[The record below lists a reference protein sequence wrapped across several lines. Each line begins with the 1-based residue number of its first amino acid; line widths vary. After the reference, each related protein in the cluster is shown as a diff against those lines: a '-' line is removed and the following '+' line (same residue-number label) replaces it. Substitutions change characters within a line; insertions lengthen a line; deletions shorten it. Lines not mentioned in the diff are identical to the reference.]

1 MCAHNED
8 SDMKIVGSSPFKSED
23 GFDVIQF
30 VEETKLH
37 RFNGNS
43 AKAKALGAN
52 IVSAFS
58 YKAAP
63 EDIVLLADEYGVE
76 LSESVLLQ
84 IKILSVFSAE
94 YCIDNFLP
102 SAMLS
107 TVAVGELYDV
117 LEEVSPELY
126 TELSK
131 STAFSFY
138 YLCLGRNDGHEDE
151 RIGVQFAASCGRKED
166 EKLAAFGS
174 ALHVIN
180 KKVFK
185 KAINGFRFV

>member
-1 MCAHNED
+1 MNNYNED
-8 SDMKIVGSSPFKSED
+8 SDMKIVGASHFTKEE

-30 VEETKLH
+30 VEETKLQ

-43 AKAKALGAN
+43 AKAKALGSN

-58 YKAAP
+58 YRAAT
-63 EDIVLLADEYGVE
+63 EDLLALANEYGVTIDD
-76 LSESVLLQ
+76 SILLQ

-94 YCIDNFLP
+94 YCIDNYLP

-117 LEEVSPELY
+117 LQEVSPELY
-126 TELSK
+126 EELSK

-138 YLCLGRNDGHEDE
+138 YLCLKDGDEDE
-151 RIGVQFAASCGRKED
+151 DDCIGVQFAASCGKKGD
-166 EKLAAFGS
+166 KSLAAFG
-174 ALHVIN
+174 AKLHRIN
-180 KKVFK
+180 VSVFR
-185 KAINGFRFV
+185 KAIDGFRFV

>member
-1 MCAHNED
+1 MNIHNED
-8 SDMKIVGSSPFKSED
+8 SDMKIVGSSHFTKED

-58 YKAAP
+58 YKAAT
-63 EDIVLLADEYGVE
+63 EELTALAKDYGIDITD
-76 LSESVLLQ
+76 SVLLQ
-84 IKILSVFSAE
+84 IKILTVFSAE

-126 TELSK
+126 NELSR
-131 STAFSFY
+131 SAAFSFY
-138 YLCLGRNDGHEDE
+138 YLCLKGGEDKEDE
-151 RIGVQFAASCGRKED
+151 CIGAQFAATCGKKD
-166 EKLAAFGS
+166 DAALAAFG
-174 ALHVIN
+174 AQLHRIN
-180 KKVFK
+180 VQVFR
-185 KAINGFRFV
+185 KAIQGFRFV

>member
-1 MCAHNED
+1 MSILNED
-8 SDMKIVGSSPFKSED
+8 SDMKIVGSSHFTKEE

-43 AKAKALGAN
+43 AKAKALGSN

-58 YKAAP
+58 YKAAT
-63 EDIVLLADEYGVE
+63 EDLTALANEYGVIITD
-76 LSESVLLQ
+76 SVLLQ
-84 IKILSVFSAE
+84 IKILTVFSAE

-117 LEEVSPELY
+117 LQEVSPELY
-126 TELSK
+126 DELSK

-138 YLCLGRNDGHEDE
+138 YLCLKAGNDSEDKC
-151 RIGVQFAASCGRKED
+151 IGAQFAASCGKKD
-166 EKLAAFGS
+166 DASLAAFG
-174 ALHVIN
+174 AELHRIN
-180 KKVFK
+180 VQVFK
-185 KAINGFRFV
+185 KAIQGFRFV